1 MKPRLRL
8 ILSILAV
15 ILAVLS
21 FWFWLKAPDIEVVA
35 VARGQ
40 AVEAVYAT
48 GTVEPLRWA
57 RISPTVTAR
66 LVEILVQEGD
76 VVKEGQHLARLDDG
90 EAKARLGELTA
101 KETYLKQDLERVAK
115 LEKSEFA
122 SRQSG
127 EKARS
132 ELGQAAN
139 ARIAQQKRLSE
150 YMLASPVSGT
160 VLRRDGEPGEV
171 MQPGGVMFWV
181 GEPLPLRVT
190 AEIDEEDIVRLKPGL
205 KALLKAD
212 AFPGQALESS
222 VAEITPKG
230 DPVNKT
236 YRVRLAL
243 PDDTRLLVGMTV
255 EVNVILRE
263 IENALLVPAE
273 ALENGHLW
281 VVKEGRAE
289 KRKVSLGAQGVAE
302 IEIQDGVAEG
312 ELVILH
318 PGKSLKEGMRLSPNV
333 GRRP

>member
-1 MKPRLRL
+1 
-8 ILSILAV
+8 
-15 ILAVLS
+15 
-21 FWFWLKAPDIEVVA
+21 
-35 VARGQ
+35 
-40 AVEAVYAT
+40 
-48 GTVEPLRWA
+48 
-57 RISPTVTAR
+57 
-66 LVEILVQEGD
+66 
-76 VVKEGQHLARLDDG
+76 
-90 EAKARLGELTA
+90 
-101 KETYLKQDLERVAK
+101 
-115 LEKSEFA
+115 
-122 SRQSG
+122 
-127 EKARS
+127 
-132 ELGQAAN
+132 
-139 ARIAQQKRLSE
+139 
-150 YMLASPVSGT
+150 
-160 VLRRDGEPGEV
+160 
-171 MQPGGVMFWV
+171 MFWV